1 MLLLLLLQV
10 YENLQEDGVLPD
22 DKLYCHLITA
32 AGRAGDLALALNIY
46 RQKLASCSVPSKAQ
60 RRKAAAPATTS
71 RSSSGSRGAKDA
83 GSSGSNSS
91 RAQDAG
97 SSSGSSSRAKDAGSR
112 SGANGS
118 SGSSSRGED
127 ASSKNVAKDS
137 SSSSTSSIWRE
148 QMPIEISNAVL
159 SAYAHVGDGRGAMK
173 FFQQQVLAKGLAPDS
188 YSFSALLTAVARN
201 NGTPLSVV
209 EQLRMWMEEWE
220 VPVGVVI
227 GTALINA
234 YRRVRTW
241 GGTTGGWEMTKGG
254 KRAAGAVPGGGV
266 RGLEGSA
273 GLSGGAGEGG
283 SSCEDVRHGEEEQ
296 RQQQG
301 GTGGAD
307 LQSWVVK
314 YVEEGLPEG
323 EALGRAVAVLRELQG
338 AGVAKV
344 LSYTVLMAFCL
355 ELGEGEG
362 YKEVREEAEAAG
374 VVLGEE
380 AYDVLVRAAEEGGL
394 MAVAGELRGKWQEW
408 KAREERLEQQ
418 MQQQGK
424 GGVVRTNRNGAGS
437 MGVRGMSSV
446 AGGGGSEAGGGD
458 SRQKEQSQE
467 QLVQEAAANEGS
479 TGGLLAA
486 AAAAAQQQQVAVVE
500 QGHVGVVQA
509 GKEALL
515 RRPAP
520 PVLRA
525 R

>member
-1 MLLLLLLQV
+1 MFLPLLLLLLQV

-32 AGRAGDLALALNIY
+32 AGRTGDLALALNIY

-60 RRKAAAPATTS
+60 RRKAAAPSTT
-71 RSSSGSRGAKDA
+71 RSSSGSRMAKDA
-83 GSSGSNSS
+83 GS
-91 RAQDAG
+91 
-97 SSSGSSSRAKDAGSR
+97 SSSRAKDASSS
-112 SGANGS
+112 SGANDSS
-118 SGSSSRGED
+118 SGSS
-127 ASSKNVAKDS
+127 
-137 SSSSTSSIWRE
+137 SSIWRE

-201 NGTPLSVV
+201 NGTPLSLV
-209 EQLRMWMEEWE
+209 EQLRVWMEEWE
-220 VPVGVVI
+220 VPVGVVT

-241 GGTTGGWEMTKGG
+241 GGTTVGWEMTKGG
-254 KRAAGAVPGGGV
+254 TRAGGAAAAPGGRV
-266 RGLEGSA
+266 SAAEGSA
-273 GLSGGAGEGG
+273 GLSGGEGEGG
-283 SSCEDVRHGEEEQ
+283 SGVEDVRYGEEE
-296 RQQQG
+296 QQQG
-301 GTGGAD
+301 GTYGAG
-307 LQSWVVK
+307 LPSWVMK

-323 EALGRAVAVLRELQG
+323 EALGRAVAVLRELQR
-338 AGVAKV
+338 AGVANV

-355 ELGEGEG
+355 ELGEGKG
-362 YKEVREEAEAAG
+362 YKEVREEAKAAG
-374 VVLGEE
+374 VVLGEA

-424 GGVVRTNRNGAGS
+424 GGVVRTNCNGAGS

-467 QLVQEAAANEGS
+467 QLVQGAAANEAS

-509 GKEALL
+509 GGEALL